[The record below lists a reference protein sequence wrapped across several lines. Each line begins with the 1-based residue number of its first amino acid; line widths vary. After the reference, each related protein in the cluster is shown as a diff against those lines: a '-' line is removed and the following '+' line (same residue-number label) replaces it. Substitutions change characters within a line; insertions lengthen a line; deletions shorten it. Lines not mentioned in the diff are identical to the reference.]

1 MKRMKGI
8 FATGL
13 LLAAFALVPTGILSA
28 ADTAITIKASHDG
41 QYDGSWAKSLI
52 RFKQLAEE
60 KTKGKVKV
68 ELFHQGVL
76 SNRNTRTTIQMLQ
89 AGTVHMALFLPAIYE
104 QFDRRWQAFS
114 TPYLF
119 MDRQKA
125 YEACDG
131 EAGKYM
137 LGLLEEKQIH
147 GLSLWEH
154 GFRHLTN
161 SKKPIRV
168 PADLAGMK
176 IRVMDSPTVISM
188 FKSFKV
194 NPTATS
200 MGELFSALQ
209 QGVVDGQE
217 NPLSTIYNIK
227 IYEAQKYLTL
237 TSHSWNPL
245 VVAVNKKFYD
255 GLSPDLKQ
263 ALSAVA
269 EEVKPYARNLAVEED
284 EAILKILGKS
294 MQVTALSPQEM
305 RVWKDATAKVRQ
317 ESAERVGKDIM
328 GKFHKVTG
336 E

>member
-13 LLAAFALVPTGILSA
+13 LLAVFALVPPGVLSA
-28 ADTAITIKASHDG
+28 ADAIVIKASHDG
-41 QYDGSWAKSLI
+41 QYDGSWAKALI
-52 RFKQLAEE
+52 KFKQVAEE
-60 KTKGKVKV
+60 KAKGKIKL

-89 AGTVHMALFLPAIYE
+89 TGSVHMALFLPAIYE

-119 MDRQKA
+119 LDRRKA
-125 YEACDG
+125 YDACDG

-137 LGLLEEKQIH
+137 MGLLEEKQIH

-161 SKKPIRV
+161 SKKPIHV

-176 IRVMDSPTVISM
+176 IRVMDSPTFIAM

-245 VVAVNKKFYD
+245 VVAMNKKFYD
-255 GLSPDLKQ
+255 GLAPDLKQ
-263 ALSAVA
+263 ALSAAA

-284 EAILKILGKS
+284 EAILKILRKS
-294 MQVTALSPQEM
+294 LQVTTLSPQEM
-305 RVWKDATAKVRQ
+305 QVWKDATKKVRE
-317 ESAERVGKDIM
+317 ESAEKIGKDIM
-328 GKFHKVTG
+328 NKFYKATG